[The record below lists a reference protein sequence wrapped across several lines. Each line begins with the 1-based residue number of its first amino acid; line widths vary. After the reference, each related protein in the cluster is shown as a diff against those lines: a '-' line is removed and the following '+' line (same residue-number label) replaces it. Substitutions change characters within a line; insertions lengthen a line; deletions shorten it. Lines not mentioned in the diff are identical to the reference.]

1 MSRKEID
8 ITISKENRD
17 KGKRFRITEMSAF
30 DAESWAMRAISG
42 MASAGVDLPGEIL
55 RSPSVEALASIG
67 ISAFLKIE
75 RHEQEELSRQ
85 LLDCVRLIYDRKG
98 NTRDLLP
105 SDIEEPSTLFT
116 LRLKALELHLSSFFA
131 GGGSIS
137 A

>member
-8 ITISKENRD
+8 ITIDKENRD

-42 MASAGVDLPGEIL
+42 MACAGVDLPGEIL

-67 ISAFLKIE
+67 ISSFLKID
-75 RHEQEELSRQ
+75 RTEQEELSKQ
-85 LLDCVRLIYDRKG
+85 LLSCVRIIYDTKG

-105 SDIEEPSTLFT
+105 SDVEEPSTLFT
-116 LRLKALELHLSSFFA
+116 LRLKTLELHLSSFFG
-131 GGGSIS
+131 GGGSLS

>member
-42 MASAGVDLPGEIL
+42 MASAGVDLPGE
-55 RSPSVEALASIG
+55 ALASIG

-85 LLDCVRLIYDRKG
+85 LLDCVRLIYDMKG